1 MALRILHPEKN
12 FKYEFEIKI
21 FHQRIKRE
29 RKANRL
35 IVSLVDPNKRKY
47 KWILFR
53 QKDLDPR
60 WVVKEA
66 GKKKKLST
74 IKMVNMGM
82 NLSKY

>member
-1 MALRILHPEKN
+1 MNLKL
-12 FKYEFEIKI
+12 KYFTK
-21 FHQRIKRE
+21 QRIKRE

-35 IVSLVDPNKRKY
+35 IISLVDPNKRKY

-66 GKKKKLST
+66 GKKKK
-74 IKMVNMGM
+74 IKHHKNGKYG
-82 NLSKY
+82 NESK

>member
-1 MALRILHPEKN
+1 MNLKL
-12 FKYEFEIKI
+12 KYFTK
-21 FHQRIKRE
+21 QRIKRE

-35 IVSLVDPNKRKY
+35 IISLVDPDKRKY

-66 GKKKKLST
+66 GKKKK
-74 IKMVNMGM
+74 N
-82 NLSKY
+82 